1 MKSASCVCIALPC
14 YTCRVGKMFSLVAL
28 ALVIACV
35 AWAWVTLRRHSARK
49 RLEEE
54 RAAAFMAEAASAAKK
69 TRAASDNS

>member
-1 MKSASCVCIALPC
+1 M
-14 YTCRVGKMFSLVAL
+14 GKMFSLAAL

-35 AWAWVTLRRHSARK
+35 AWAWVTLRRYSARK

-69 TRAASDNS
+69 KRAASDKS